1 MTVAGSA
8 AVTPTIETTRRR
20 IIGWRPMGPRSPVE
34 VHRGSTPLEL
44 FFDLCFVV
52 AVAQAGSSLHHALI
66 EGHAGDAVSAFPMV
80 FFAIWWAWMNL
91 TWFASAYDNDDVPYR
106 LAVLVQI
113 VGALILAAGVPRAF
127 DDRDFV
133 VVAVGYSVMRVA
145 LVSLWLRAAIEHR
158 EGREGAIRYAVGV
171 SACQIGWWCQFL
183 LPEADRWIGWL
194 VLVPLELLVP
204 IWAERR
210 STTSWHPGHIV
221 ERYGLFTIIVLGES
235 VLAASLAIQTAL
247 DGGQALADL
256 ASVAGGG
263 VLIVFSMWWIY
274 FDLPAEQV
282 VGGARANFG
291 GRLRGAF
298 IWGYGHLVVF
308 ASAAAV
314 GAGLAAAVDQAVGHA
329 ELSSMGAALSVTVP
343 VSVYLLSVWV
353 LHVRYK
359 DPGFVRAAAVPIAI
373 AAILG
378 SSIFNESV
386 LLSGGVL
393 VALIVVSTA
402 SRSRHQRERLLSAGD
417 WQSG

>member
-1 MTVAGSA
+1 ME
-8 AVTPTIETTRRR
+8 TPRGR
-20 IIGWRPMGPRSPVE
+20 IGWRPMGPRSPVE
-34 VHRGSTPLEL
+34 AHRSSTPLEL

-52 AVAQAGSSLHHALI
+52 AVAQAGSSLHHALT

-80 FFAIWWAWMNL
+80 FFAIWWAWMNF

-145 LVSLWLRAAIEHR
+145 LVSLWLRAGIEHR
-158 EGREGAIRYAVGV
+158 DGRDGAIRYAVGV
-171 SACQIGWWCQFL
+171 AACQVGWWCQFL
-183 LPEADRWIGWL
+183 LPEGDRWMGWL

-204 IWAERR
+204 IWAERH

-247 DGGQALADL
+247 DGGQSLADL

-282 VGGARANFG
+282 LSGARANFSS
-291 GRLRGAF
+291 RLRGAF
-298 IWGYGHLVVF
+298 VWGYGHLVVF

-314 GAGLAAAVDQAVGHA
+314 GAGLAAAVDQ
-329 ELSSMGAALSVTVP
+329 T
-343 VSVYLLSVWV
+343 
-353 LHVRYK
+353 VRYK
-359 DPGFVRAAAVPIAI
+359 EPGFVRAGAVPIAI
-373 AAILG
+373 AAILA
-378 SSIFNESV
+378 SSIFAESV
-386 LLSGGVL
+386 LVTGCLL
-393 VALIVVSTA
+393 VALIAVSMTG
-402 SRSRHQRERLLSAGD
+402 RSRRERARLLSARD
-417 WQSG
+417 SQSG